1 MQHCIWQRA
10 IKNLGGVP
18 ELIRLLRKTD
28 QEDVM
33 DSVTGILWNLSSC
46 EVRECADI
54 AMQFLC
60 RTVTALYV

>member
-1 MQHCIWQRA
+1 M
-10 IKNLGGVP
+10 IKNEGGIP

-46 EVRECADI
+46 EVSDGLI
-54 AMQFLC
+54 AFYC
-60 RTVTALYV
+60 FW